1 MSAVDN
7 DTHTNSH
14 RGAENASTGSTERPS
29 GMSADG
35 EGATFD
41 LIAHLTEVEGWVKR
55 TSRIE
60 IGEPFAQV
68 DRIGRVIY
76 ARCDQ
81 PWRPDDTTVYTPP
94 PPEPEPWE
102 LIPEGREN
110 ARDLYVNGVPGRY
123 YLNADSGDLETVD
136 AEGDPALVIIRATT
150 DGRHRIAS
158 VTPIHILADDD
169 VAVPR
174 WLLDEARAEFVCER
188 HPDDDPI
195 GCGWKSMIGRIL
207 DAVDGGDRRG

>member
-94 PPEPEPWE
+94 PPEPSPLD
-102 LIPEGREN
+102 LIPIGREN
-110 ARDLYVNGVPGRY
+110 AADLYVNGVPGRY
-123 YLNADSGDLETVD
+123 WREGEVVMRETFNAPVM
-136 AEGDPALVIIRATT
+136 AL
-150 DGRHRIAS
+150 AS
-158 VTPIHILADDD
+158 WDRVTSCTPIRHLADDD
-169 VAVPR
+169 VAVKREVVESIAVSFESALTTRNFLALTKALAEAGEPR
-174 WLLDEARAEFVCER
+174 
-188 HPDDDPI
+188 
-195 GCGWKSMIGRIL
+195 
-207 DAVDGGDRRG
+207 